1 MTPAQLTALRDSLP
15 AFTGVGLVPA
25 ALPDYC
31 RYYGLDFHS
40 RLPGVHHRIGT
51 VDAGRHRLA
60 VQRWEQRDATA
71 ELLLVHGYFD
81 HAGLYGKLIEFGL
94 WQRCNVTIFD
104 LPGHGLS
111 SGEPAVIGEFAEY
124 ALAVRG
130 VLAALPR
137 SADRPLWVMAQ
148 STGCAALVEYARHD
162 PWPFAAAVLLAPLL
176 RPRGWKT
183 GRVLHTLVRP
193 FRTSLKRKFVSN
205 SADRAFLDFVRRDPL
220 QSQRLQLA
228 WVGALKRWLD
238 GLPLADLGV
247 GPALVV
253 QGDADRTVDWQYNV
267 QAYCRLFPGSRV
279 QMLAGAGHQLAN
291 ESQDIRREYLS
302 VVSAEAGAAGVPV
315 AAAQAWQP
323 GQGPD
328 ISGG

>member
-1 MTPAQLTALRDSLP
+1 
-15 AFTGVGLVPA
+15 
-25 ALPDYC
+25 
-31 RYYGLDFHS
+31 
-40 RLPGVHHRIGT
+40 
-51 VDAGRHRLA
+51 
-60 VQRWEQRDATA
+60 
-71 ELLLVHGYFD
+71 
-81 HAGLYGKLIEFGL
+81 
-94 WQRCNVTIFD
+94 
-104 LPGHGLS
+104 
-111 SGEPAVIGEFAEY
+111 
-124 ALAVRG
+124 
-130 VLAALPR
+130 
-137 SADRPLWVMAQ
+137 MAQ

-253 QGDADRTVDWQYNV
+253 QGDADRTADWQYNV

-315 AAAQAWQP
+315 AAAQAWQL